1 MAPTPTEPDQNPSM
15 HLHEVLAAEFQELHG
30 KEPPPEWSK
39 PVPLKKEDDPEKA
52 KAAKKAQEQQ
62 QEKYLREIWAE
73 VHGLP
78 EKRAALC
85 ISGGGIRSATFALG
99 VLQGLA
105 RCGLLGKFHYL
116 STVSGGGYIGGWLA
130 AWIQRAEG
138 GLEEVSRNLAKPR
151 DDTRPNP
158 EPTQM
163 QNLRSYS
170 NYLSPRLGLL
180 SADTWT
186 LVATY
191 LRNLIL
197 NWLVLVP
204 LLAAVLTVP
213 WIYVAIVMKTP
224 PPYTL
229 FPLGLGGFCL
239 VIGVAYMG
247 INIPSGGNARWS
259 QTRFLWFC
267 LLPLFLAAVFITTFW
282 AWFTF
287 YGGEPL
293 SFPFLPGMEP
303 SSLSLFLWFGIGIHL
318 ISWASS
324 LLHAHG
330 FRLLEFLSVI
340 ASGAIGGALLWVAA
354 IKLFPQPLKYAELYC
369 CFAIPL
375 FFLLFLGALIAF
387 AGLSSRWTGD
397 EDREWWARANG
408 WLLILGLG
416 WMLISALILFGPFA
430 LTWVV
435 SAITGGIAG
444 IVTVLA
450 GRSSAIPATDKER
463 AKSGLVAKI
472 FSKTSSLAAI
482 VFIAVAVI
490 LIVRV
495 LTWLVEKIVS
505 NLKDV
510 NWNLGTRSEALGDV
524 VHYLNVILY
533 TPAWLIVAIALALGL
548 IGLLMACV
556 INPNRFS
563 LHAMYRDRL
572 IRAYL
577 GASNRDRDP
586 NPFTGFDEHD
596 NPRMHSLWVKEKFG
610 GKLMPVVN
618 IALNLVGG
626 SKLAWQE
633 RKATSFTVSPLH
645 CGSYDVGYRRTN
657 AAQGQ
662 RYGSEEEVSPETP
675 VPAPPKTAGSEKP
688 KGSLYGGDEGIS
700 LGTAIAISGAAASPN
715 MGYHS
720 SPLVT
725 FILTLLNVRLGAW
738 LGNPGPAG
746 DSTFSLGYPK
756 LGVRPIISEAF
767 GLTDDTNPYVYLS
780 DGGHFENLG
789 LYEMVLRR
797 CHYIV
802 VSDAGQ
808 DPICSFSDL
817 GGAVRKIRIDLG
829 IPIVFDEPMSIFAR
843 SDDEAKN
850 KRGRSCA
857 IGKIRYSMVD
867 GEGVKDGVLIYIKP
881 ACYGEEPR
889 DIYEYF
895 RSNAAFPHESTADQF
910 FSESQF
916 ESYRMLGAY
925 TMERI
930 WPEKAPDTKTP
941 PPPEEAA
948 NFETLIGKI
957 KEYLATTQ
965 PAGPEKPNAPKNLQ
979 PPTIA

>member
-1 MAPTPTEPDQNPSM
+1 M
-15 HLHEVLAAEFQELHG
+15 HLHEVLAMEFAALHG
-30 KEPPPEWSK
+30 EPPAGSSAA
-39 PVPLKKEDDPEKA
+39 VPLGEGKEA
-52 KAAKKAQEQQ
+52 RKAQARKQ
-62 QEKYLREIWAE
+62 QEHLKAIWAA
-73 VHGLP
+73 VHALP
-78 EKRAALC
+78 PLERRTALC

-130 AWIQRAEG
+130 AWILRAKD
-138 GLEEVSRNLAKPR
+138 GLDEVSENLAKPR
-151 DDTRPNP
+151 GDTRPNP

-191 LRNLIL
+191 FRNLLL
-197 NWLVLVP
+197 NWLVLIP
-204 LLAAVLTVP
+204 LLAAVLTLP
-213 WIYVAIVMKTP
+213 WIYLAVLMKYP

-229 FPLGLGGFCL
+229 ITLGLGIVCL

-247 INIPSGGNARWS
+247 KNLPSGGRARGTEKS
-259 QTRFLWFC
+259 FLWIC
-267 LLPLFLAAVFITTFW
+267 LLPLFLGAVFMTTHW
-282 AWFTF
+282 AWFKN
-287 YGGEPL
+287 YGGETPEWPL
-293 SFPFLPGMEP
+293 LPFLGMKP
-303 SSLSLFLWFGIGIHL
+303 HTLPPFLWLGVAVHVIA
-318 ISWASS
+318 WAFS
-324 LLHAHG
+324 LLRANG
-330 FRLLEFLSVI
+330 FRVLEFLAVI
-340 ASGAIGGALLWVAA
+340 ASGAIGGALLWVGA
-354 IKLFPQPLKYAELYC
+354 IKLFPQPLAVAELYC

-375 FFLLFLGALIAF
+375 FIGLFLVALICF

-397 EDREWWARANG
+397 PDREWWARANG
-408 WLLILGLG
+408 WLLILATG
-416 WMLISALILFGPFA
+416 WMVVSGLVVFGHLFLSWA
-430 LTWVV
+430 V

-444 IVTVLA
+444 VVTILA
-450 GRSSAIPATDKER
+450 GRSSAIPANGKQSEK
-463 AKSGLVAKI
+463 AGPIALI
-472 FSKTSSLAAI
+472 LSKASSIAAVI
-482 VFIAVAVI
+482 FIAVLLI
-490 LIVRV
+490 LI
-495 LTWLVEKIVS
+495 LMATTWAVELIAPKLGVI
-505 NLKDV
+505 
-510 NWNLGTRSEALGDV
+510 WNLDAPSHV
-524 VHYLNVILY
+524 VGKVVRYLNVLLY
-533 TPAWLIVAIALALGL
+533 TPWWLITGVALALAL
-548 IGLLMACV
+548 IGIAMACV

-586 NPFTGFDEHD
+586 NPFTGFDEKD
-596 NPRMHSLWVKEKFG
+596 NPRMHALWPREKFG
-610 GKLMPVVN
+610 GKLLPVIN
-618 IALNLVGG
+618 IALNLVHG

-645 CGSYDVGYRRTN
+645 CGSYEVGYRKTE
-657 AAQGQ
+657 ASAGQ
-662 RYGSEEEVSPETP
+662 CYGSEEEVSSGAKGPE
-675 VPAPPKTAGSEKP
+675 KEKP
-688 KGSLYGGDEGIS
+688 KGPLYGGAEGIS

-725 FILTLLNVRLGAW
+725 FVLTLLNVRLGAW

-746 DSTFSLGYPK
+746 DKTFQLGYPNFS
-756 LGVRPIISEAF
+756 VRPIIAEAF
-767 GLTDDTNPYVYLS
+767 GLTDDCNPYVYLS

-808 DPICSFSDL
+808 DPVCSFSDL

-829 IPIVFDEPMSIFAR
+829 IPIDFGPMSIFAR
-843 SDDEAKN
+843 SN
-850 KRGRSCA
+850 KKSQNTRGRSCA
-857 IGKIRYSMVD
+857 IGKILYSAVD
-867 GEGVKDGVLIYIKP
+867 GPGVEDGVLIYIKP

-895 RSNAAFPHESTADQF
+895 KSNALFPHESTADQF

-925 TMERI
+925 T
-930 WPEKAPDTKTP
+930 
-941 PPPEEAA
+941 
-948 NFETLIGKI
+948 IGKLCSNETADFDSFI
-957 KEYLATTQ
+957 AEINKHLA
-965 PAGPEKPNAPKNLQ
+965 ASGSDGPETPNAPKNSH
-979 PPTIA
+979 PCTDG

>member
-1 MAPTPTEPDQNPSM
+1 MAQTLPEHNASM
-15 HLHEVLAAEFQELHG
+15 HLHEVLAAEFTALHG
-30 KEPPPEWSK
+30 DEPLPPGSSAA
-39 PVPLKKEDDPEKA
+39 VPLRKDLKAEDA
-52 KAAKKAQEQQ
+52 RAIQEEAQQ
-62 QEKYLREIWAE
+62 QHLRDIWAA
-73 VHGLP
+73 VHQLG

-105 RCGLLGKFHYL
+105 RFGLLGKFHYL

-130 AWIQRAEG
+130 AWIYRAKEG
-138 GLEEVSRNLAKPR
+138 LPEVTTNLAQPR
-151 DDTRPNP
+151 SDTRPNP

-197 NWLVLVP
+197 NWLVLIP
-204 LLAAVLTVP
+204 LIAAALTVP
-213 WIYVAIVMKTP
+213 WIYMAILMTNP
-224 PPYTL
+224 PPYTYISA
-229 FPLGLGGFCL
+229 PLWLGGICL
-239 VIGVAYMG
+239 VIGVTYMG
-247 INIPSGGNARWS
+247 LSLPSGGKARWS
-259 QTRFLWFC
+259 QASFLWFC
-267 LLPLFLAAVFITTFW
+267 LLPLFLAAVFITIFW
-282 AWFTF
+282 AWFTY
-287 YGGEPL
+287 YGRAVPQV
-293 SFPFLPGMEP
+293 PFLPGMKP
-303 SSLSLFLWFGIGIHL
+303 HTIPLFLWLGIGVHVIAWML
-318 ISWASS
+318 S
-324 LLHAHG
+324 LLRAHG
-330 FRLLEFLSVI
+330 FRTLEFLAVI
-340 ASGAIGGALLWVAA
+340 ASGAAGGVLVWIAA
-354 IKLFPQPLKYAELYC
+354 IQLFPQPLKYAELYC
-369 CFAIPL
+369 CFGIPL
-375 FFLLFLGALIAF
+375 FLGLFLVALVAF

-408 WLLILGLG
+408 WLLILALG
-416 WMLISALILFGPFA
+416 WTLISALILFGAFA
-430 LTWVV
+430 LGVAV
-435 SAITGGIAG
+435 SAITAGIAS

-450 GRSSAIPATDKER
+450 GKSSAVPAGDKQKGK
-463 AKSGLVAKI
+463 AGLLGLI
-472 FSKTSSLAAI
+472 FSKASSLAAI
-482 VFIAVAVI
+482 VFIAVSVI
-490 LIVRV
+490 LIVLA
-495 LTWLVEKIVS
+495 LTWMVEKIVS
-505 NLKDV
+505 NHLENV
-510 NWNLGTRSEALGDV
+510 SWNLGKRSETVGQV

-533 TPAWLIVAIALALGL
+533 TPWWLVLAVAVALAL
-548 IGLLMACV
+548 IGFLMACL

-577 GASNRDRDP
+577 GASNRNRNP
-586 NPFTGFDEHD
+586 NPFTGFDEKD
-596 NPRMHSLWVKEKFG
+596 NPRMHAFWLPEKFG

-657 AAQGQ
+657 APAGQ
-662 RYGSEEEVSPETP
+662 RYGSEEEVSSETP
-675 VPAPPKTAGSEKP
+675 GAVKAPEPGKANVP
-688 KGSLYGGDEGIS
+688 LYGGEEGIS

-746 DSTFSLGYPK
+746 DKTFHLGYPK
-756 LGVRPIISEAF
+756 MGVRPIIAEAF

-808 DPICSFSDL
+808 DPVCSFSDL
-817 GGAVRKIRIDLG
+817 GGAIRKIRIDLG
-829 IPIVFDEPMSIFAR
+829 IPIVFDKPMSIFAR
-843 SDDEAKN
+843 SDDEAQN

-857 IGKIRYSMVD
+857 IGRIRYGVVD
-867 GEGVKDGVLIYIKP
+867 QLKDGPRIEDGILIYIKP

-895 RSNAAFPHESTADQF
+895 KSNLLFPHESTSDQF

-916 ESYRMLGAY
+916 ESYRMLGAH
-925 TMERI
+925 TMEKIRGK
-930 WPEKAPDTKTP
+930 EKPD
-941 PPPEEAA
+941 ESDEIAD
-948 NFETLIGKI
+948 FESLIAKI
-957 KEYLATTQ
+957 RQYLTTSDSD
-965 PAGPEKPNAPKNLQ
+965 GPEKLHVPKNSDRG
-979 PPTIA
+979 ACV